1 MLKNITRLETTVG
14 EKTGHLYLDND
25 TPIPVV
31 KEMLVQFLSFVS
43 NIETEA
49 KKNME
54 ASGAV
59 KAVDEADLL
68 PVETQVE

>member
-54 ASGAV
+54 ASEAV
-59 KAVDEADLL
+59 KAVESEEL

>member
-1 MLKNITRLETTVG
+1 MLKNITRLEATVA

-31 KEMLVQFLSFVS
+31 KEILVQFLTFVG
-43 NIETEA
+43 NIEVEA
-49 KKNME
+49 KKNLE
-54 ASGAV
+54 ASEAV